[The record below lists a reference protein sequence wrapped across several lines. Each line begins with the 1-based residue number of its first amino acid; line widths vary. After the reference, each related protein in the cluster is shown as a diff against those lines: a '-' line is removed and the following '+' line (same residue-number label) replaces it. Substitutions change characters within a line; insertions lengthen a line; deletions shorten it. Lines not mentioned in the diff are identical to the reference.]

1 MQNHKDEKKG
11 LLQLLR
17 ENRAA
22 GCIPMHMPGHKRNCS
37 AAYLQELGADLDI
50 TEIHGF
56 DSLHGASGIL
66 QDAMQR
72 AANRWGS
79 RQSYFLVGGSTCG
92 ILAGIYAVVQKGD
105 RILMSRNCHKSVY
118 NAVELTGVSPVYL
131 TPEWDPIWGIEG
143 AVAPETVK
151 KAIAENPDVS
161 LVVITSPTYDGII
174 SDIAE
179 IANAVHEAGAVLMV
193 DEAHGAHLD
202 LSSCFVG
209 GAVKGGADLVVQSL
223 HKTMPSL
230 TQTAIAHV
238 CSERIDTCRFT
249 DALSIFETS
258 SPSYLLMSSIDECI
272 NYMQD
277 PVFKR
282 WNCAIAENKYIF
294 SSLAKLRIFGCG
306 DTLAEQKWKR
316 DPSKIL
322 VNTRFCN
329 LTGPQLATLLREQY
343 NIEVEMAA
351 AQYVLAM
358 TGPGDT
364 SETIGALA
372 QALCEIDQICEKC
385 EPDLH
390 MPPPVPERVCGV
402 YAAKRGRRCNVARSS
417 AAGKISG
424 EYVYA
429 YPPGIP
435 LVVPGERLDDAL
447 LQYMEDLAAHGV
459 TLHSDTGAA
468 PQVFSVLSMG

>member
-1 MQNHKDEKKG
+1 MQNHKDEKKR
-11 LLQLLR
+11 LFQLLR
-17 ENRAA
+17 ENRDA

-37 AAYLQELGADLDI
+37 AAYLQHLGADLDI
-50 TEIHGF
+50 TEIRGF

-66 QDAMQR
+66 QAAMQR
-72 AANRWGS
+72 AVNRWGS
-79 RQSYFLVGGSTCG
+79 KQSYFLVGGSTCG
-92 ILAGIYAVVQKGD
+92 ILAGIYAAVQKGD

-118 NAVELTGVSPVYL
+118 NAVELTGASPVYL

-143 AVAPETVK
+143 AITPEKVK

-161 LVVITSPTYDGII
+161 LVVITSPTYDGVI

-179 IANAVHEAGAVLMV
+179 IANVVHKAGAVLIV

-202 LSSCFVG
+202 LSPYFVG

-238 CSERIDTCRFT
+238 CSERIDTCRFS
-249 DALSIFETS
+249 DALAIFETS

-272 NYMQD
+272 NYMQQ
-277 PVFKR
+277 PMFKK
-282 WNCAIAENKYIF
+282 WNHAIVENKYKF
-294 SSLAKLRIFGCG
+294 SSLAKLCVFGYG
-306 DTLAEQKWKR
+306 DTPAEQKWKR

-322 VNTRFCN
+322 VSTRFCN
-329 LTGPQLATLLREQY
+329 LTGPQLAEMLREIY

-372 QALCEIDQICEKC
+372 QALYEIDQICEMR
-385 EPDLH
+385 EPDLY
-390 MPPPVPERVCGV
+390 MPPPLPQRICGI
-402 YAAKRGRRCNVARSS
+402 YAAKRGSRCNAARSS

-424 EYVYA
+424 EYIYA

-435 LVVPGERLDDAL
+435 LVVPGERLDEAL
-447 LQYMEDLAAHGV
+447 LQYMEDLAALGV
-459 TLHSDTGAA
+459 TLHSDTGAV
-468 PQVFSVLSMG
+468 PDVFSVLSMG

>member
-1 MQNHKDEKKG
+1 M
-11 LLQLLR
+11 
-17 ENRAA
+17 
-22 GCIPMHMPGHKRNCS
+22 
-37 AAYLQELGADLDI
+37 QELGADLDI

-66 QDAMQR
+66 QDAMRR

-92 ILAGIYAVVQKGD
+92 ILAGIYAAVQKGD

-131 TPEWDPIWGIEG
+131 TPEWDPVWGIEG
-143 AVAPETVK
+143 TIPPGKVK
-151 KAIAENPDVS
+151 KAIVENPDIS
-161 LVVITSPTYDGII
+161 LVVITSPTYDGVL

-179 IANAVHEAGAVLMV
+179 IACIVHEAGAVLMV

-202 LSSCFVG
+202 LSPYFVG

-238 CSERIDTCRFT
+238 CSERIDTCRFA
-249 DALSIFETS
+249 DVLAIFETS

-272 NYMQD
+272 NCMRESA
-277 PVFKR
+277 FKK
-282 WNCAIAENKYIF
+282 WNCAIEENKYEF
-294 SSLAKLRIFGCG
+294 LSLAKLHVFGYG
-306 DTLAEQKWKR
+306 NTYAEQKWKL

-322 VNTRFCN
+322 VSTRFCN
-329 LTGPQLATLLREQY
+329 LTGLQLAKLLRETY

-372 QALCEIDQICEKC
+372 QALYKIDQVCEKC
-385 EPDLH
+385 EPDLY
-390 MPPPVPERVCGV
+390 MPPPLPERICGV
-402 YAAKRGRRCNVARSS
+402 YAAKRGKQCKVVRSS

-424 EYVYA
+424 EYIYA

-435 LVVPGERLDDAL
+435 LVVPGERLDEAL
-447 LQYMEDLAAHGV
+447 LQYMEDLTAQGV

-468 PQVFSVLSMG
+468 PEMFSVLSMG

>member
-1 MQNHKDEKKG
+1 
-11 LLQLLR
+11 
-17 ENRAA
+17 
-22 GCIPMHMPGHKRNCS
+22 MHMPGHKRNCS
-37 AAYLQELGADLDI
+37 EAYLRELGADLDI

-66 QDAMQR
+66 LDAMQR
-72 AANRWGS
+72 AATKWGS

-92 ILAGIYAVVQKGD
+92 ILAGIYAAVQKGD

-131 TPEWDPIWGIEG
+131 VPEWDPVWGIEG
-143 AVAPETVK
+143 VITPEKVK
-151 KAIAENPDVS
+151 KAIAENPDIS

-174 SDIAE
+174 SNIAE
-179 IANAVHEAGAVLMV
+179 IANAVHEAGAILMV

-202 LSSCFVG
+202 LSPYFVG
-209 GAVKGGADLVVQSL
+209 GAVKAGADLVVQSL

-238 CSERIDTCRFT
+238 CSERIDRCRFA

-272 NYMQD
+272 NYMQE
-277 PVFKR
+277 PVFEK
-282 WNCAIAENKYIF
+282 WNHAIAENEHKF
-294 SSLAKLRIFGCG
+294 SSLAKLCVFGYG
-306 DTLAEQKWKR
+306 NTLAEQKWKQ

-322 VNTRFCN
+322 VSTRFCN
-329 LTGPQLATLLREQY
+329 LTGSQLAKLLREQY

-364 SETIGALA
+364 AETIGALA
-372 QALCEIDQICEKC
+372 QALYEIDRACETC
-385 EPDLH
+385 EPDLY
-390 MPPPVPERVCGV
+390 MPPPMPERVCGV
-402 YAAKRGRRCNVARSS
+402 YAAKRGRRSNVVRSS

-424 EYVYA
+424 EYIYA

-435 LVVPGERLDDAL
+435 LVVPGERLDEAL
-447 LQYMEDLAAHGV
+447 LQYMESLTVQGV
-459 TLHSDTGAA
+459 TLHSDTGDA
-468 PQVFSVLSMG
+468 PEVFSVLSMW

>member
-1 MQNHKDEKKG
+1 MQNHKDETKR
-11 LLQLLR
+11 LIQLLR
-17 ENRAA
+17 ENRDS

-37 AAYLQELGADLDI
+37 EVYLRELGADLDI

-66 QDAMQR
+66 LDAMQY

-92 ILAGIYAVVQKGD
+92 ILAGIYAAVQKGD

-131 TPEWDPIWGIEG
+131 VPEWDSVWGLEG
-143 AVAPETVK
+143 AISPERVK
-151 KAIAENPDVS
+151 KAIAENPDIG
-161 LVVITSPTYDGII
+161 LVVITSPTYDGVV
-174 SDIAE
+174 SNVAE
-179 IANAVHEAGAVLMV
+179 IANVVHEAGAVLMV

-202 LSSCFVG
+202 LSPYFVG
-209 GAVKGGADLVVQSL
+209 GAVKAGADLVVQSL

-238 CSERIDTCRFT
+238 CSERIDACRFA

-272 NYMQD
+272 NYMQK
-277 PVFKR
+277 PVFEKWSR
-282 WNCAIAENKYIF
+282 AVAENKHKF
-294 SSLAKLRIFGCG
+294 SLLAKLRVFGCG
-306 DTLAEQKWKR
+306 NTPAEQKWKR

-322 VNTRFCN
+322 VSTRFCD
-329 LTGPQLATLLREQY
+329 LTGPQLARLLREQY
-343 NIEVEMAA
+343 SIEVEMAA
-351 AQYVLAM
+351 AQYILAM

-364 SETIGALA
+364 VETIGTLA
-372 QALCEIDQICEKC
+372 QALYEIDQKCEKL
-385 EPDLH
+385 ESDLY

-402 YAAKRGRRCNVARSS
+402 YAAKRGRRSNVVRSS
-417 AAGKISG
+417 ATGKISG
-424 EYVYA
+424 EYIYA

-435 LVVPGERLDDAL
+435 LVVPGERLDEAL
-447 LQYMEDLAAHGV
+447 LQYMENLKTQGV
-459 TLHSDTGAA
+459 TLHSDTGDA
-468 PQVFSVLSMG
+468 PEVFSVLSMG

>member
-1 MQNHKDEKKG
+1 MQKHKNNEKRIFQ
-11 LLQLLR
+11 LLQ
-17 ENRAA
+17 ENRDA
-22 GCIPMHMPGHKRNCS
+22 GRIPMHMPGHKRNCS
-37 AAYLQELGADLDI
+37 AQYLRKLGADLDI

-56 DSLHGASGIL
+56 DSLHSASGIL
-66 QDAMQR
+66 QDGMER
-72 AANRWGS
+72 AADKWGS

-92 ILAGIYAVVQKGD
+92 ILAGIYAAVQKGD

-131 TPEWDPIWGIEG
+131 TPKWDPDWGLEGPALPEQIE
-143 AVAPETVK
+143 

-161 LVVITSPTYDGII
+161 LVVITSPTYDGIL

-179 IANAVHEAGAVLMV
+179 IADIVHKAGIPLLV

-202 LSSCFVG
+202 LSPYFVG

-238 CSERIDTCRFT
+238 CSERIDACRFA

-272 NYMQD
+272 NYMGE
-277 PVFKR
+277 PVLEA
-282 WNCAIAENKYIF
+282 WSCAIEENMQIL
-294 SSLAKLRIFGCG
+294 SSFAKLRVFGYG
-306 DTLAEQKWKR
+306 STFAERKWNR

-322 VNTRFCN
+322 VSTGACD
-329 LTGPQLATLLREQY
+329 LTGPKLAALLREQY

-351 AQYVLAM
+351 AQYILAM

-364 SETIGALA
+364 SETVGALA
-372 QALCEIDQICEKC
+372 RALGEIDRICEKR

-390 MPPPVPERVCGV
+390 MPPPMPQRVCGV
-402 YAAKRGRRCNVARSS
+402 YAAKRGRRCSAMRSS

-424 EYVYA
+424 EYIYA
-429 YPPGIP
+429 YPPAIP
-435 LVVPGERLDDAL
+435 LVVPGERLDEAL
-447 LQYMEDLAAHGV
+447 LQYMERLTTQGV
-459 TLHSDTGAA
+459 MLHSDTGAV
-468 PQVFSVLSMG
+468 PEVFSVLSMG